1 MPHSIRSR
9 VNLGQPCVD
18 ELSGATRHESK
29 SRRTRRRLDHAW
41 VKLFALLVTLGVSA
55 QAQTQPEP
63 EQSSTASDPAA
74 ESPPEGPSAAS
85 KEEPSDEAPAS
96 ASQAAPASSPT
107 ARAAGRS
114 GDVLISSGDG
124 AEQPKTAQ
132 LTDSSV
138 LTKVR
143 SPGEEQR
150 RKKEKPATRWSEVG
164 AIVGMTSRPSS
175 DDRFKY
181 RPGIAYGGFFRP
193 QITDYLG
200 ISLSYREERISVQ
213 AAPNAYDYEGSS
225 TESLELEQSPL
236 KVTSLGVRIEP
247 SYPITRFLH
256 LQGVLSWSWVRI
268 VYPMPHG
275 PDFEQR
281 ADRAGVEL
289 NWGLGGGVSVDLLR
303 NWVNLGLM
311 GAYHFVSNQTGS
323 AYEPIQAVVDGQM
336 THFAPMARPKHLV
349 DVMFSLGIIL

>member
-1 MPHSIRSR
+1 
-9 VNLGQPCVD
+9 VD
-18 ELSGATRHESK
+18 ESLGAKRQELKARWTRHAPG
-29 SRRTRRRLDHAW
+29 HGA
-41 VKLFALLVTLGVSA
+41 VQLFMLVATLSISA
-55 QAQTQPEP
+55 HGQVAPAKEP
-63 EQSSTASDPAA
+63 APAPSSTAPSSTATSGTAPAA
-74 ESPPEGPSAAS
+74 SQDAPAAS
-85 KEEPSDEAPAS
+85 QDAPSEAPKEEELAEEAPQDPPAK
-96 ASQAAPASSPT
+96 APPAK
-107 ARAAGRS
+107 S
-114 GDVLISSGDG
+114 GDILISSED
-124 AEQPKTAQ
+124 AAAQPKNAQ

-143 SPGEEQR
+143 SPGEEER

-200 ISLSYREERISVQ
+200 ISLSYREERISVE
-213 AAPNAYDYEGSS
+213 AAPDAYDYDTS

-247 SYPITRFLH
+247 SYPLTRFLH

-275 PDFEQR
+275 PDFDQR

-289 NWGLGGGVSVDLLR
+289 NWGLGGGFSVDLLR

-311 GAYHFVSNQTGS
+311 GTYHFVSNQTGS
-323 AYEPIQAVVDGQM
+323 AYEPIQAIVDGQM

-349 DVMFSLGIIL
+349 DVLFSLGIIL